1 MSTCIIYPQGGIKAV
16 IWTDVFQITVMIAG
30 FLMIII
36 KGSID
41 VGGLTEVWRIAE
53 EGGRIDFVQ

>member
-1 MSTCIIYPQGGIKAV
+1 MPFSRFYIKGGLKAV
-16 IWTDVFQITVMIAG
+16 IWTDVLQLTVMIAG

-41 VGGLTEVWRIAE
+41 VGGLSEVWRIAE
-53 EGGRIDFVQ
+53 EGGRIDFIQ